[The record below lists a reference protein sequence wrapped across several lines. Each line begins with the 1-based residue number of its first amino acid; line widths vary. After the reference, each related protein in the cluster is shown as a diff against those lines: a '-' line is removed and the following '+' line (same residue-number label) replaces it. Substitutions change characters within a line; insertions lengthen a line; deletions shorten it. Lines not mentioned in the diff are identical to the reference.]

1 MDLRCPIL
9 ISLTGVLG
17 NWQWGNKLIDFLT
30 DITPQTFP
38 IYLKRLVSI
47 KHRGNKV
54 ILGETSLYHGDANVL
69 SDLLRNPHLCHTFK
83 MQNLKRWLSNLETDL
98 LRVNRNS
105 NCVSVNIWPSRQVS
119 LICSIFQKPN
129 FNPTNFYKLMGFTF
143 LYLTQG
149 WNCEM
154 RTMRSLFAS
163 VFACLCLWITL
174 LRLTCGWFHQWA

>member
-1 MDLRCPIL
+1 M
-9 ISLTGVLG
+9 
-17 NWQWGNKLIDFLT
+17 GNKLIDFLT

-83 MQNLKRWLSNLETDL
+83 MQNLKRWLSNLETDV

-105 NCVSVNIWPSRQVS
+105 NCVSVNIWPSIQVS

-129 FNPTNFYKLMGFTF
+129 FNPTTF
-143 LYLTQG
+143 VNWWVLHFCTWLRAEIVKWELWG
-149 WNCEM
+149 
-154 RTMRSLFAS
+154 LS
-163 VFACLCLWITL
+163 VCFCVCMCLCLWITL
-174 LRLTCGWFHQWA
+174 LRLTCGWALFSGLKEK